1 MKLNSL
7 SILVVALC
15 ISVLPMQS
23 RAAEEQRLALVIGNS
38 AYRAAPLRNPVNDA
52 TLMSETLRELGFD
65 VSLHTD
71 MDRRDMRRA
80 ISDFGA
86 KLEESK
92 GNAVALIFYAGHG
105 VQINGENYLIPVD
118 AEIYAEVDIEI
129 EGIKASTMLNTMA
142 WSDSRMNIV
151 ILDACRNNP
160 FIASARSSSGGLARM
175 DAPTGTLLAY
185 STAPGM
191 VAEDGSG
198 RNSTYTQALARAM
211 KQPGQKVEDVFKR
224 VRVSVLERTSE
235 RQVPWESSSLVG
247 DFYFSGGPED
257 AQQYASLPEPAAEP
271 APLVSTDI
279 AAAMADPVPPPGGI
293 RALLPMHTEE
303 PQTRPLPIDG
313 VWRMSL
319 TNTRV
324 RIENGRSWSVD
335 GYPTHV
341 VMAVHPGQVLT
352 RNLKSD
358 GEGGYIGEDLP
369 SISDLQ
375 MTLRPDMTLAARI
388 GPVTGPID
396 FFLTPIAIDDPV
408 AFRVELEKVRG
419 N

>member
-1 MKLNSL
+1 MKIKSL
-7 SILVVALC
+7 SILIVTLCVA
-15 ISVLPMQS
+15 VLPMQS

-80 ISDFGA
+80 ISEFGS

-118 AEIYAEVDIEI
+118 AEIYAEIDIEI

-224 VRVSVLERTSE
+224 VRVSVLDRTNE

-247 DFYFSGGPED
+247 DFYFAGGPED
-257 AQQYASLPEPAAEP
+257 AQQYASLPEPAADP
-271 APLVSTDI
+271 APFISTDI
-279 AAAMADPVPPPGGI
+279 EAAMADPVPPPGGI
-293 RALLPMHTEE
+293 RALMPMHTEE
-303 PQTRPLPIDG
+303 PDREPLPIDG
-313 VWRMSL
+313 VWRLSL
-319 TNTRV
+319 N
-324 RIENGRSWSVD
+324 D
-335 GYPTHV
+335 
-341 VMAVHPGQVLT
+341 
-352 RNLKSD
+352 
-358 GEGGYIGEDLP
+358 
-369 SISDLQ
+369 
-375 MTLRPDMTLAARI
+375 ARI
-388 GPVTGPID
+388 RIKNGKSWGCGRLPDTCDHGGASGAACYASSQID
-396 FFLTPIAIDDPV
+396 RPRRLC
-408 AFRVELEKVRG
+408 RR
-419 N
+419 